1 MRGIPQSQ
9 IKLHQV
15 VNMLKTINIGSKKVK
30 MKASAATPR
39 LYRDILGKD
48 IFADYEKLLD
58 IENTSG
64 SERWSIFENIAFIM
78 AKQADENI
86 PDDIVKWLDSFDG
99 VPSIA
104 DAVGDIFEL
113 WTGNLKTSSESKK
126 KVN

>member
-1 MRGIPQSQ
+1 MVKI
-9 IKLHQV
+9 IAL
-15 VNMLKTINIGSKKVK
+15 GSKKIK

-39 LYRDILGKD
+39 LYRDILGRD
-48 IFADYEKLLD
+48 IFTDYEKLLD
-58 IENTSG
+58 VENTPS

-78 AKQADENI
+78 AKQADETV

-99 VPSIA
+99 VPSVA

-113 WTGNLKTSSESKK
+113 WSGNLKTNSESKK